1 VSALRP
7 GETVA
12 LVSPAGPA
20 DSADGWG
27 AGTGKTQLAAF
38 LAGAL
43 WRSQDI
49 DMLVWVVAS
58 SADSILTGFAQA
70 SAAAGLEPVGDTEQV
85 AARYLDWLGVSGRR
99 WLVILDDLA
108 DATDLGELWPQGAA
122 GRALITTE
130 NAAGLVGAR
139 AARQLPV
146 GAFSSREAMSYLM
159 ARLAGQRD
167 QRIGAADLIDELGCM
182 PLALAQASAVMLAT
196 GQTCREYSEQFARRR
211 AQMLRASRGEPSP
224 AAVTWTLS
232 MELADRMPPA
242 GLAQRVLA
250 QATLLDRHEIPG
262 PVLASPGPPAN
273 GGTEPAGSA
282 TAAALANL
290 ERTGLVAIDQ
300 AAGGT
305 VRLSSAVKAAV
316 QQAMPTPMRD
326 EAAAL
331 AAGALL
337 RAWPERDKDP
347 WLALALRSCAASL
360 RRGAEV
366 SLWAAGGYPVLIRAG
381 HSLVGAGHVGLA
393 VDHWRDLAVTS
404 EGVLGPGHPSGMT
417 ARVELAGALVTAGRA
432 DEAISLYEDIADDR
446 AAALGVDHPDTLQAR
461 VSLARALIAAG
472 RGGDAMALFE
482 RIVAA
487 SDQLAGP
494 EHPDTLRALDGLA
507 AACLGVGRFSEATQ
521 LMEHNLA
528 IRERSGWLTRPETLA
543 ARTNLGDAYCAA
555 GLPKAAIPH
564 YRRVVSL
571 RQVALGPRHPDT
583 IAARDRL
590 ATARRLARRRPGR
603 EQ

>member
-1 VSALRP
+1 VSALGP

-12 LVSPAGPA
+12 LVPPAGPA
-20 DSADGWG
+20 GAADGWG

-38 LAGAL
+38 LARTL
-43 WRSQDI
+43 WQSQAV
-49 DMLVWVVAS
+49 DMLAWVVAS
-58 SADSILTGFAQA
+58 SRDSILTGFAQA
-70 SAAAGLEPVGDTEQV
+70 SAAAGLEPAGDTEQV
-85 AARYLDWLGVSGRR
+85 AARYLDWLSVSGRP

-108 DATDLGELWPQGAA
+108 DAADLGELWPQGPA
-122 GRALITTE
+122 GRTLITTE
-130 NAAGLVGAR
+130 NPAGLVGAR

-167 QRIGAADLIDELGCM
+167 QRFGAADLIDELGRM

-196 GQTCREYSEQFARRR
+196 GQTCREYSEHFARRK
-211 AQMLRASRGEPSP
+211 AQMLRATRGEPSP

-250 QATLLDRHEIPG
+250 QASLLDGHEIPG
-262 PVLASPGPPAN
+262 PVFASPGLPAN
-273 GGTEPAGSA
+273 GDTESGQAA
-282 TAAALANL
+282 TAAGLANL
-290 ERTGLVAIDQ
+290 ERAGLVDIDQ
-300 AAGGT
+300 AAGGA

-331 AAGALL
+331 AAHALL
-337 RAWPERDKDP
+337 RSWPEQDKDP

-360 RRGAEV
+360 RRAAQV
-366 SLWAAGGYPVLIRAG
+366 SLWAASGYPVLFRAG
-381 HSLVGAGHVGLA
+381 HSLAGAGHVGLA
-393 VDHWRDLAVTS
+393 ADYWGDLAAAS
-404 EGVLGPGHPSGMT
+404 EDVLGTGDASCMT

-432 DEAISLYEDIADDR
+432 DEAISLYEGVADDR
-446 AAALGVDHPDTLQAR
+446 ARTLGPDHPDTLQAR
-461 VSLARALIAAG
+461 ASLARAFIAAG
-472 RGGDAMALFE
+472 RGGDAMTLFE
-482 RIVAA
+482 RIVSA

-494 EHPDTLRALDGLA
+494 EHPDTLTALDGLA
-507 AACLGVGRFSEATQ
+507 VACLAAGRFGEATQ

-528 IRERSGWLTRPETLA
+528 MRERSGWLTRPETLA

-555 GLPKAAIPH
+555 GQPKAAIPH
-564 YRRVVSL
+564 YQRVVAL

-583 IAARDRL
+583 VAARDRL

-603 EQ
+603 DQ